1 MKRAFMSIGTLIIL
15 LLSSPSIGSA
25 LDVVSE
31 GKDWEY
37 TLSLGYQLHMKD
49 GVEDAFAAGLRA
61 QKRLAYPFLLGIGLQ
76 TAYFQDILHA
86 ELNVPL
92 SYRIGLG
99 PIKADAMLIPGAAYA
114 YNLHNGNDKFMGS
127 ITPGIELKKFVKK
140 GTSVGIG
147 FYYSIYT
154 YSELNNFRFSLVI
167 GF

>member
-1 MKRAFMSIGTLIIL
+1 MKKAFLSIGTLVL
-15 LLSSPSIGSA
+15 LLLLLPSISSA

-37 TLSLGYQLHMKD
+37 TLSVGYQLHTKD
-49 GVEDAFAAGLRA
+49 VVEDAFSAGLRA
-61 QKRLAYPFLLGIGLQ
+61 QKRVAYPFLLGIGIQ
-76 TAYFQDILHA
+76 AAYFQDILHA

-92 SYRIGLG
+92 SCRIGLG

-114 YNLHNGNDKFMGS
+114 YNFDNGNDKFMGS
-127 ITPGIELKKFVKK
+127 ITPGIEFKKFVKK

-154 YSELNNFRFSLVI
+154 YSELNNFRFSFVI